1 MTGMDYAWT
10 SRSDIRFVKG
20 SIMLYKYLV
29 VAGLLFTCQVTLASD
44 EISPEELERWF
55 NSDSMDPPRY
65 KESNEG
71 VLVFLVDIPREKL
84 HHHHN
89 ALKIYPDSLSSG
101 WIGLEQCH
109 VNIDKVQAAQILF
122 KQDRIRDIKILDYKN
137 IKKVWIEG
145 PSVQMEEVAAN
156 ASLCISA
163 STRSL
168 IHNADGSYTL
178 RNGPYMRRFFDSYF
192 PLRVT
197 MDLDFSRTNL
207 ELVQYTPEQQA
218 GYQVDRE
225 NNKLHIDTVFEGK
238 LVTEFLFRP
247 ISN

>member
-1 MTGMDYAWT
+1 MAFKIIVLA
-10 SRSDIRFVKG
+10 S
-20 SIMLYKYLV
+20 
-29 VAGLLFTCQVTLASD
+29 LLFTSLIAVASD

-71 VLVFLVDIPREKL
+71 RLVFLLDKPQQKL

-89 ALKIYPDSLSSG
+89 ALTIYPDSLASG
-101 WIGLEQCH
+101 WISLEQCH
-109 VNIDKVQAAQILF
+109 VNLDKVQAAQILF
-122 KQDRIRDIKILDYKN
+122 KQDRIRDIKVLDYKN
-137 IKKVWIEG
+137 IKKVWVEG
-145 PSVQMEEVAAN
+145 PSVQMEDINEN

-163 STRSL
+163 FTRSL
-168 IHNADGSYTL
+168 IHNTDGSYTL

-197 MDLDFSRTNL
+197 MDLDFSATNL
-207 ELVQYTPEQQA
+207 ELVKHNPEQQA
-218 GYQVDRE
+218 GYDIKRK

-238 LVTEFLFRP
+238 LVTEFQFRP
-247 ISN
+247 ITN